1 MEELCPLVR
10 QCTKQELDLFAPK
23 GRYVAGRYFQSLTI
37 TPEVIT
43 LLDEKISVLSKAERV
58 WLKAVRA
65 KCLYLFIL
73 FLANFLAKIF
83 QSVGKMLHTAVSFL
97 SGYLDKS

>member
-43 LLDEKISVLSKAERV
+43 LLDVKISVLSKAERV

-65 KCLYLFIL
+65 KCLYFIFF
-73 FLANFLAKIF
+73 FLANFRAKIF
-83 QSVGKMLHTAVSFL
+83 QSVGKMLHTAVRR
-97 SGYLDKS
+97 SG

>member
-43 LLDEKISVLSKAERV
+43 LLDVKISVLSKAERTGEMP
-58 WLKAVRA
+58 
-65 KCLYLFIL
+65 LFID
-73 FLANFLAKIF
+73 FLANLRAKIF
-83 QSVGKMLHTAVSFL
+83 QSVGKMLHTAVRR
-97 SGYLDKS
+97 SG

>member
-43 LLDEKISVLSKAERV
+43 LLDVKISVLSKAERV

-65 KCLYLFIL
+65 KCLDLFFIFFGQIL
-73 FLANFLAKIF
+73 GQKYFR
-83 QSVGKMLHTAVSFL
+83 V
-97 SGYLDKS
+97 